1 MSAAAVTYPTSNRD
15 RLARLVRAGLLTGVV
30 DGLFSSILNVVAYR
44 STVSRPFQ
52 GVASVLLGPEAF
64 NGGLRTVAVGVL
76 MHFGVAFAWSA
87 VFLFLVLRSR
97 RVRGVLA
104 SRYGVIKI
112 AALYGPFIWMVM
124 SLAVIPIL
132 LHRPPTITYRW
143 WIQWF
148 GHIPFVGIPIVAASG
163 STRSIPR

>member
-1 MSAAAVTYPTSNRD
+1 LASDPD
-15 RLARLVRAGLLTGVV
+15 RLTRLVRAGLLTGVV

-44 STVSRPFQ
+44 STVARLFQ

-64 NGGLRTVAVGVL
+64 SGGLRTAAVGVL
-76 MHFGVAFAWSA
+76 MHFGVAFGWSA
-87 VFLFLVLRSR
+87 VFLFLVLRLPW
-97 RVRGVLA
+97 VRGVLA

-148 GHIPFVGIPIVAASG
+148 GHIPFVGVPIAAS
-163 STRSIPR
+163 SSRESPRAARE

>member
-1 MSAAAVTYPTSNRD
+1 LVSDPD
-15 RLARLVRAGLLTGVV
+15 RLTRLVRAGLLTGVV

-44 STVSRPFQ
+44 STASRLFQ
-52 GVASVLLGPEAF
+52 GVAAVLLGPEAF

-76 MHFGVAFAWSA
+76 MHFGVAFGWSA

-97 RVRGVLA
+97 WVRGVLA
-104 SRYGVIKI
+104 SPYGVVKV
-112 AALYGPFIWMVM
+112 AALYGPLIWMVM

-148 GHIPFVGIPIVAASG
+148 GHIPFVGMPIVASSG
-163 STRSIPR
+163 RGAPRGAG